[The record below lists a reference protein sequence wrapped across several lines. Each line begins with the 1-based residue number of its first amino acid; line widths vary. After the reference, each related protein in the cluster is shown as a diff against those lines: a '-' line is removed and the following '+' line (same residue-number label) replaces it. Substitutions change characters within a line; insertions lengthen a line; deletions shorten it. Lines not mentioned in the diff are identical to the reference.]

1 MTHDIQD
8 LLNLIKE
15 LEERI
20 LELETICSNNRA
32 MNMIRGVHDDRWY
45 WDH

>member
-20 LELETICSNNRA
+20 IKLEHNLQGQLTGDGSDPD
-32 MNMIRGVHDDRWY
+32 GWY

>member
-8 LLNLIKE
+8 LLDLIKE

-20 LELETICSNNRA
+20 IKLELSREPPLALDN
-32 MNMIRGVHDDRWY
+32 WY

>member
-1 MTHDIQD
+1 MMTHDIQD

-20 LELETICSNNRA
+20 LILESA
-32 MNMIRGVHDDRWY
+32 QLALYKVAPDSDSWY